1 MRRAGGPVAVFAAG
15 ALLAAALVAAGPAG
29 ARTDPPPTPAPQYD
43 RPARPIVESLG
54 HRLRAVQG
62 TTCWSTVNTDG
73 TGVNACG
80 DASPQPTTR
89 RRLRVRS
96 SGVIRIDMGIPVNRL
111 FASLPGSRPLP
122 RLRRLDADG
131 RHWRVR
137 LPRRFRRT
145 TVLTLGAYY
154 TQGDAAFGVTLRHV
168 RRAGG

>member
-1 MRRAGGPVAVFAAG
+1 MR
-15 ALLAAALVAAGPAG
+15 LVAGVVAAT
-29 ARTDPPPTPAPQYD
+29 ALTAPAPQYD

-62 TTCWSTVNTDG
+62 TSCWRTTNPDG
-73 TGVNACG
+73 TGVGVCG

-96 SGVIRIDMGIPVNRL
+96 SGVVRIDMGIPVTRL
-111 FASLPGSRPLP
+111 FSSLPGGRPLP

-131 RHWRVR
+131 RHWRLR

-168 RRAGG
+168 KRPPG